1 MNNIKNVII
10 PAAGLGT
17 RFLPVTKSIPK
28 EMIPIGNK
36 PAIQYIVEEALFSG
50 IKNFLII
57 TNKEKEA
64 ISKYFQSN
72 EQFDISMRDNK
83 RKDILNQLEHII
95 NVCDFSY
102 IDQQQ
107 QLGLGHAVLM
117 AQHYIKEEY
126 FGVMLPDDII
136 VSEYPA
142 LNQLMDIAVIENAT
156 VIAVQE
162 VPLHNVSSYG
172 IINIKNKINENL
184 FEVSDLVEKPD
195 ALEAPSNFGIVG
207 RYVLSNKI
215 FPALEAISKTPKGEI
230 QLTDA
235 IAYLIK
241 NGERVLAYNIQG
253 TRHDI
258 GTPLGWAKAITEI
271 SYQNL

>member
-1 MNNIKNVII
+1 VKNIKNVII

-36 PAIQYIVEEALFSG
+36 PAIQYIVEEALNSG

-57 TNKEKEA
+57 TNKEKES

-72 EQFDISMRDNK
+72 ERFDTFIRDTK
-83 RKDILNQLEHII
+83 RTDILNQLEHII

-102 IDQQQ
+102 INQQE

-117 AQHYIKEEY
+117 AQSHIKEDY
-126 FGVMLPDDII
+126 FAVMLPDDII
-136 VSEYPA
+136 VSDHPA
-142 LNQLMDIAVIENAT
+142 INQLMDIAVTENAT

-162 VPLHNVSSYG
+162 VPLQYVSSYG
-172 IINIKNKINENL
+172 IINIKNKINDNL
-184 FEVSDLVEKPD
+184 FEVSDLIEKPD

-207 RYVLSNKI
+207 RYVLSSKI
-215 FPALEAISKTPKGEI
+215 FDSIEAISKTTKGEI

-235 IAYLIK
+235 IAHMIK
-241 NGERVLAYNIQG
+241 NDERVIAYNIKG

-271 SYQNL
+271 SYKNL

>member
-1 MNNIKNVII
+1 MKNIKNVII

-57 TNKEKEA
+57 TNKEKDV

-72 EQFDISMRDNK
+72 EKFDTFIRDTQ

-102 IDQQQ
+102 IDQTQ

-117 AQHYIKEEY
+117 AQSCIKEN
-126 FGVMLPDDII
+126 FFAVMLPDDII

-142 LNQLMDIAVIENAT
+142 INQLMDIAVIENAT

-162 VPLHNVSSYG
+162 VPLQYVSSYG
-172 IINIKNKINENL
+172 IINIKNKINDNL
-184 FEVSDLVEKPD
+184 FEVSDLIEKPD

-215 FPALEAISKTPKGEI
+215 FDSLHAISKTSTGEI

-235 IAYLIK
+235 IAHLIK
-241 NGERVLAYNIQG
+241 SGERVLAYNIKG

-271 SYQNL
+271 SYKNL

>member
-1 MNNIKNVII
+1 MKNIKNVII

-17 RFLPVTKSIPK
+17 RFLPLTKSIPK

-57 TNKEKEA
+57 TNKDKDA
-64 ISKYFQSN
+64 ISNYFKSSEKFDNLIRETQSTKI
-72 EQFDISMRDNK
+72 F
-83 RKDILNQLEHII
+83 NQLENII
-95 NVCDFSY
+95 NVCEFSY
-102 IDQQQ
+102 IDQPK
-107 QLGLGHAVLM
+107 QLGLGNAILM
-117 AQHYIKEEY
+117 AHQAIKEEY

-136 VSEYPA
+136 VSPYPA
-142 LNQLMDIAVIENAT
+142 INQLMDIANIENASI
-156 VIAVQE
+156 IAVEE
-162 VPLHNVSSYG
+162 VPFQYVSSYG
-172 IINIKNKINENL
+172 IVEIKNKINDNL
-184 FEVSDLVEKPD
+184 FEISNLIEKPD
-195 ALEAPSNFGIVG
+195 AFEAPSNYGIVG

-215 FPALEAISKTPKGEI
+215 FDSIEEISKISKGEV

-235 IAYLIK
+235 IAHMLK

-271 SYQNL
+271 SYKNL